1 MSDTNNADPNIQ
13 NEIKSQVALMKFVTD
28 LIDEKKPSYLNDTNR
43 QAVVESLLEDLNE
56 EIDRH
61 LVNQLDESTQK
72 ELEKLLDN
80 KEMGPKELDDFM
92 AKSIPN
98 IESEVAA
105 VMLNFRD
112 AYLSPLVGLLSED
125 PKKVVEEVRQ
135 SIEKAEESKEP
146 NELTPA
152 PPAPVESQ
160 IPK

>member
-1 MSDTNNADPNIQ
+1 MSDANNTDPNIQ

-43 QAVVESLLEDLNE
+43 QAVIESLLEDLNE

-80 KEMGPKELDDFM
+80 EEMGPKELDDFM

-98 IESEVAA
+98 IESEVAT
-105 VMLNFRD
+105 VMLNFRE
-112 AYLSPLVGLLSED
+112 AYLSPLVGFLSED

-152 PPAPVESQ
+152 PPAPVVEN
-160 IPK
+160 